1 VAPQAG
7 KSTTT
12 IAIFGADT
20 VVENALALLLR
31 GVGYDARIL
40 EGPSSEREEVLAGE
54 VDLLLLSP
62 DLSAE
67 RREEGLALLRDG
79 ASERRVPVLRL
90 SSVLEEGVFPD
101 EVALLPWPS
110 GFEEVA
116 RVIESALTPAAA
128 PAVPGNVDAP
138 H

>member
-1 VAPQAG
+1 
-7 KSTTT
+7 
-12 IAIFGADT
+12 

-40 EGPSSEREEVLAGE
+40 EVPSSGREEVLAGE

-62 DLSAE
+62 GLSAE
-67 RREEGLALLRDG
+67 GREEGLALLRGG
-79 ASERRVPVLRL
+79 ASERRIPVLRL
-90 SSVLEEGVFPD
+90 SSALEEGRFSD
-101 EVALLPWPS
+101 EVAVLPWPS

-116 RVIESALTPAAA
+116 RVIEGALTPAAA
-128 PAVPGNVDAP
+128 PAIPGSADAP

>member
-1 VAPQAG
+1 MTRQEP
-7 KSTTT
+7 TT
-12 IAIFGADT
+12 IVIFGADT

-40 EGPSSEREEVLAGE
+40 EVSSSGREEVLAGK

-62 DLSAE
+62 GLSAE
-67 RREEGLALLRDG
+67 RREEGLALLRGG
-79 ASERRVPVLRL
+79 ALEARVPVLRL
-90 SSVLEEGVFPD
+90 SSALEEGMFPD

-116 RVIESALTPAAA
+116 RVIEGALTPAAA